1 MEWLDQGEPWRTV
14 ASPGQA
20 GVKSRKHK
28 NQSWAKGCVWSGQG
42 PGNRTKCL
50 EGGCLQRK
58 ELLVWGL
65 TPGCQDQGESNFM
78 SLAVRLCTA
87 KMSWGEHLPGLRVT
101 GSIGDS
107 RGWGRSL
114 TRVAKENARWPFAEV
129 TSYKIP
135 FIDVFSM
142 DKWQHGFC
150 RV

>member
-1 MEWLDQGEPWRTV
+1 MCGLGRGLGIEQ
-14 ASPGQA
+14 
-20 GVKSRKHK
+20 
-28 NQSWAKGCVWSGQG
+28 
-42 PGNRTKCL
+42 CL

-107 RGWGRSL
+107 RG
-114 TRVAKENARWPFAEV
+114 
-129 TSYKIP
+129 
-135 FIDVFSM
+135 
-142 DKWQHGFC
+142 
-150 RV
+150 